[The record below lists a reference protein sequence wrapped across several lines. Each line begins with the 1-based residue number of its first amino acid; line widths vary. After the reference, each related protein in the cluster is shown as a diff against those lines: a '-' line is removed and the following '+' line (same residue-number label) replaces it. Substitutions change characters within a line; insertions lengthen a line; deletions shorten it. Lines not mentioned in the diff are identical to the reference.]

1 MNAIHRKD
9 QREKFKTTHE
19 GELRQFYMT
28 RRKLKDHFTPEGKLP
43 LTKWRTERGKLQQ
56 AYQEDYDKHQPHP
69 GRLDE
74 AVPGEVRG
82 GHRSP
87 PAGADAVPGQ
97 GCGAVNRKIL
107 SIFQQK

>member
-56 AYQEDYDKHQPHP
+56 AYQEDYAKHKLI
-69 GRLDE
+69 RDDLMKLYRVKSVVDT
-74 AVPGEVRG
+74 AR
-82 GHRSP
+82 R
-87 PAGADAVPGQ
+87 
-97 GCGAVNRKIL
+97 
-107 SIFQQK
+107 QQEQTQYQDRDVER